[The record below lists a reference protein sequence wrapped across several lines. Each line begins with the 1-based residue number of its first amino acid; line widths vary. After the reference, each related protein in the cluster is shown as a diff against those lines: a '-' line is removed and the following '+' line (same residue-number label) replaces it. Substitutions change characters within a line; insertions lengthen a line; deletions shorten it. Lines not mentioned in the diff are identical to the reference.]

1 LVVIQTI
8 FRGQFSPQKEIDMFA
23 QRFAAVAALWILC
36 TGAFAQPSFDT
47 AQLDAFVTRMMADYD
62 VPGVGLAVIEDGEI
76 SYLRGYG
83 VRDVTTGALVTPDT
97 QFAIGSVTKS
107 FTSLGIMVLVNEGL
121 VDLDAPVTDYLP
133 EFKLSDPAST
143 RTVTIRNLLTHTT
156 GLVRTDASTLDVSI
170 SAEDIITAAA
180 TTPLV
185 GAPGETFV
193 YSNVNAI
200 LAGEIIKRVSGVSW
214 ETFTRERVLQP
225 LGMNTA
231 TFSVAE
237 LQEQRNIAAP
247 HVLDVM
253 RGGVQTT
260 DYLALGAD
268 VPAGAVN
275 ASAAEMARYVRFQLG
290 DGVPLLSKG
299 NLKEMHK
306 GQIAASDFNLP
317 GIIAAQADA
326 VTGQSEDVPPSLV
339 TDEEYGFYWGVE
351 TFLEQRLV
359 QHGGNTTG
367 MTANVTLLPERRSG
381 VVILANVDGANI
393 FMEVVRLHVAEVL
406 LGRRDVD
413 VNATLQTQLEVL
425 GQDNASLE
433 ADREAAR
440 SYQPQ
445 AGELSPLVGTYKSLA
460 DPEPTQVEVAN
471 ERTLTLES
479 GFQEVRFKVDLV
491 PLGENRF
498 MATGQPLTGVVVK
511 FTEDAKE
518 RTIELESLLGAVPL
532 AVFKK

>member
-1 LVVIQTI
+1 
-8 FRGQFSPQKEIDMFA
+8 MFA
-23 QRFAAVAALWILC
+23 QRFVAVAALWILF

-47 AQLDAFVTRMMADYD
+47 AQLDAFVTRMMADYN
-62 VPGVGLAVIEDGEI
+62 VPGVGLAVVEDGEI

-83 VRDVTTGALVTPDT
+83 VRAVTTGALVTPDT

-107 FTSLGIMVLVNEGL
+107 FTSLGMMVLVDEGL
-121 VDLDAPVTDYLP
+121 VDLDAPVTTYLP

-143 RTVTIRNLLTHTT
+143 RTVTVRNLLTHTT
-156 GLVRTDASTLDVSI
+156 GLVRTDASSFDVSI
-170 SAEDIITAAA
+170 SAEDIITASA

-185 GAPGETFV
+185 GKPGETLV
-193 YSNVNAI
+193 YSNVNTI
-200 LAGEIIKRVSGVSW
+200 LAGEIIKRVSGMSW
-214 ETFTRERVLQP
+214 ETFIRERVLQP

-231 TFSVAE
+231 TLSVAE
-237 LQEQRNIAAP
+237 LKEQLNIAVP
-247 HVLDVM
+247 HELGVV
-253 RGGVQTT
+253 RGGLQTT

-290 DGVPLLSKG
+290 DGAPLLSQG
-299 NLKEMHK
+299 NLNEMHR

-326 VTGQSEDVPPSLV
+326 VAEQSEDVPASLV

-351 TFLEQRLV
+351 TFLGETLV
-359 QHGGNTTG
+359 QHGGNTSG
-367 MTANVTLLPERRSG
+367 MTANVTLLPERHSG
-381 VVILANVDGANI
+381 IVILANADGANI
-393 FMEVVRLHVAEVL
+393 FMEVMRLHVAEVL
-406 LGRRDVD
+406 LDRKDVD

-425 GQDNASLE
+425 GQDNASLK

-445 AGELSPLVGTYKSLA
+445 AGELSPLAGTYKSLA
-460 DPEPTQVEVAN
+460 DSEPTQVEVAN

-479 GFQEVRFKVDLV
+479 GLQEVRFKVDLV
-491 PLGENRF
+491 PLGDNRF
-498 MATGQPLTGVVVK
+498 MATSQPLTGVVVK
-511 FTEDAKE
+511 FTENAEE
-518 RTIELESLLGAVPL
+518 RTIELETLLGAVPI
-532 AVFKK
+532 AVLGK